1 MAKWKIGKVMS
12 VNIPGA
18 DDPYGFTVFKE
29 GGGPIVIFVYP
40 TPEACE
46 SAAKHIGLAL
56 EEVVSVNQ
64 YRPDSPSH
72 QPFEALTSGQEALVE
87 GKCLPS

>member
-29 GGGPIVIFVYP
+29 GGERLSFLS
-40 TPEACE
+40 TQ
-46 SAAKHIGLAL
+46 HR
-56 EEVVSVNQ
+56 
-64 YRPDSPSH
+64 RPARAP
-72 QPFEALTSGQEALVE
+72 PNTLG
-87 GKCLPS
+87 

>member
-18 DDPYGFTVFKE
+18 DDPYGFAVFKE
-29 GGGPIVIFVYP
+29 GGVPIVIFVYP

-64 YRPDSPSH
+64 YRPYSPHVSH
-72 QPFEALTSGQEALVE
+72 SRL
-87 GKCLPS
+87 